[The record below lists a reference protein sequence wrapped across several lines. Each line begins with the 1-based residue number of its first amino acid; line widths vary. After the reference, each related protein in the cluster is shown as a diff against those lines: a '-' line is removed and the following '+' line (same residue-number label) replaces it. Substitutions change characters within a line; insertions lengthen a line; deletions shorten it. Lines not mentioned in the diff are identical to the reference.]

1 MNTKN
6 KVKEFL
12 SQYMDIASI
21 FDTDNI
27 FEMRLVN
34 SLFAMQLVNF
44 IEQEFDVTLD
54 NDELDIDN
62 FKDINSIVALID
74 SKLN

>member
-12 SQYMDIASI
+12 AQYMDIASI
-21 FDTDNI
+21 SDTDNI